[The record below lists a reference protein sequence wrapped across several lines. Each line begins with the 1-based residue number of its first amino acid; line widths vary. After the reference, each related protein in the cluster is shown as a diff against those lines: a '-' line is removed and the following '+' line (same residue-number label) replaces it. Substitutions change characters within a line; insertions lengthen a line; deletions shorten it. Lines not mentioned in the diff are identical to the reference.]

1 VIALAAIIAVV
12 ASLALTGLARSYA
25 VRRQLVDVPNSRSS
39 HARPVPR
46 GGGIGFVVT
55 FSAALVALAAVGLVP
70 LEPAVAILGA
80 GAAVAAIGFADDHGH
95 VSVKARVAVHAL
107 AAVWVLYWLRVE
119 PEAAVGAADWP
130 GWLGGLLAVLFVVWL
145 LNLYNF
151 MDGIDG
157 LASIE
162 AVTAAAGGAWL
173 AFAVVPGSD
182 LWLLPLFLAAAVAGF
197 LFWNMPPA
205 RIFMGD
211 VGSGFLGVCLAAF
224 ALHSLTFAPAL
235 FWSWTIL
242 LGVFIVDATLTLL
255 KRIAHGRTFY
265 EAHRSHAYQHAA
277 RRFGHMRVSVAVGL
291 LNILWLLP
299 IAWLAATGRLAGP
312 VGLAVAYLPL
322 LAAALYF
329 RAGSES

>member
-1 VIALAAIIAVV
+1 VIALAAVIAVL

-25 VRRQLVDVPNSRSS
+25 VRRQLVDVPNDRSS
-39 HARPVPR
+39 HDRPVPR

-70 LEPAVAILGA
+70 LEPAIAVLGA
-80 GAAVAAIGFADDHGH
+80 GAVVAAIGFADDHGH
-95 VSVKARVAVHAL
+95 VSATARIAVHAL
-107 AAVWVLYWLRVE
+107 AALWVLYWLGVE
-119 PEAAVGAADWP
+119 PETAVGADWP
-130 GWLGGLLAVLFVVWL
+130 GWLGALLAALFVIWL

-157 LASIE
+157 LASVE
-162 AVTAAAGGAWL
+162 AVTAAAAGAWL
-173 AFAVVPGSD
+173 AFLVVPGGD

-197 LFWNMPPA
+197 LFWNLPPA

-211 VGSGFLGVCLAAF
+211 VGSGFLGVCLAAL
-224 ALHSLTFAPAL
+224 ALHSLSFAPAL

-242 LGVFIVDATLTLL
+242 LGAFIVDATFTLL
-255 KRIAHGRTFY
+255 KRIVRGRTFY

-277 RRFGHMRVSVAVGL
+277 RRFGHLKVTLAVGFV
-291 LNILWLLP
+291 NVFWLLP
-299 IAWLAATGRLAGP
+299 LAWLVATGRLSGP
-312 VGLAVAYLPL
+312 VGLAVGYAPL

-329 RAGSES
+329 RAGNES